1 MIIAA
6 KYMYNLQTLSSNF
19 VLFCFFFFYYLCR
32 SLASVKVNK
41 VRYVV
46 WSSDMAYVS
55 LLGKHGKSNLE
66 IHLID
71 VALLK
76 GHVVCRFCL
85 RQHMID
91 LFTILCINNICCLP
105 VVFQHVEI
113 SRLNMFML
121 LCSCC
126 HL

>member
-1 MIIAA
+1 M
-6 KYMYNLQTLSSNF
+6 
-19 VLFCFFFFYYLCR
+19 
-32 SLASVKVNK
+32 KVNK

-91 LFTILCINNICCLP
+91 LLTIL
-105 VVFQHVEI
+105 
-113 SRLNMFML
+113 
-121 LCSCC
+121 
-126 HL
+126 

>member
-6 KYMYNLQTLSSNF
+6 FIPVKIHVQSADLEVVTLSY
-19 VLFCFFFFYYLCR
+19 FFFFYYLCR

-55 LLGKHGKSNLE
+55 LLGKHGKSKLE

-91 LFTILCINNICCLP
+91 SSILCINNICCLL
-105 VVFQHVEI
+105 VVFQNVEI
-113 SRLNMFML
+113 SR
-121 LCSCC
+121 
-126 HL
+126 